1 MKKQTKKYV
10 RAISVSLGLGLVHYI
25 LHVSGWIYQAVGFG
39 IVISLFIYLAFLD
52 DKIFKNR

>member
-25 LHVSGWIYQAVGFG
+25 LHQYANLPFVNVGYW
-39 IVISLFIYLAFLD
+39 IVIGLFLYLAFIDLR
-52 DKIFKNR
+52 IFK

>member
-25 LHVSGWIYQAVGFG
+25 LHQYVNLPFTSVG
-39 IVISLFIYLAFLD
+39 IWLFLIIFLYIAFLE
-52 DKIFKNR
+52 DKFFK